1 MSYTIDEIKE
11 GIKLHCIDTN
21 KFKTNLM
28 SVIITLPLSREKV
41 TFDTVIPA
49 VLKRGTKNLKSQEE
63 ISKKLE
69 NMYGASF
76 DCGIEKIGDNHVIK
90 FYLESLNDNFIPQD
104 NVGAG
109 PVSARKEQTNYGST
123 QGRPLQNVATSILKQ
138 SIDLLL
144 DIIFNPLTEN
154 NKFKDEYVESE
165 KNNIKLLIES
175 KIDNKDQYAL
185 NRCIEEMYKDK
196 PYGLYKYGYVEDLS
210 KINSENLYNY
220 YLELINTSKIDI
232 FLSGETDKE
241 EVIQIVKNNE
251 NIKKIKERKPNY
263 IVNNE
268 KTEDKKDIQEKEIQD
283 KMDIGQGKLVIGLDV
298 EINKDDSKF
307 PVSMYNVIL
316 GESATSKLF
325 QNVREKASLA
335 YTARSNYVRQKN
347 NIYIRC
353 GIEIENYEKALK
365 IIREQLEDMKNGK
378 FTHEDLQNAK
388 KYMVSGV
395 QSVQDEQ
402 DSEITYYIG
411 QELSGK
417 LTTFEEYIEKVN
429 QVTLEDVQN
438 VASKININT
447 IYFLRN

>member
-1 MSYTIDEIKE
+1 MSYSIEEIKQ
-11 GIKLHCIDTN
+11 GVKLHCIDTN

-28 SVIITLPLSREKV
+28 AVFITLPLNRERI

-49 VLKRGTKNLKSQEE
+49 VLKRGTKKLKTQEE

-90 FYLESLNDNFIPQD
+90 FYLESLNDNFVPED
-104 NVGAG
+104 
-109 PVSARKEQTNYGST
+109 SK
-123 QGRPLQNVATSILKQ
+123 QNVSRE

-144 DIIFNPLTEN
+144 DIILDPLTEN
-154 NKFKDEYVESE
+154 NKFKDEYVEAE
-165 KNNIKLLIES
+165 KNNIRLLIES

-196 PYGLYKYGYVEDLS
+196 PYGLYKFGYTEDLD
-210 KINSENLYNY
+210 KINSQNLYDY
-220 YLELINTSKIDI
+220 YNELINASKIDI
-232 FLSGETDKE
+232 FVSGELKKE
-241 EVIQIVKNNE
+241 DIVDIVKNNE
-251 NIKKIKERKPNY
+251 NIKKLREREAKY

-268 KTEDKKDIQEKEIQD
+268 QTEDKENVQEKEVED
-283 KMDIGQGKLVIGLDV
+283 KMDVAQGKLVIGLDV
-298 EINKDDSKF
+298 ELTDYNSKF
-307 PVSMYNVIL
+307 PVSLYNVIL

-335 YTARSNYVRQKN
+335 YSARSNYVRQKN

-353 GIEIENYEKALK
+353 GIEIENYDKALE
-365 IIREQLEDMKNGK
+365 IIKEQLEDMKNGE
-378 FTHEDLQNAK
+378 FTEEDLVNSK
-388 KYMVSGV
+388 KYMISGI
-395 QSVQDEQ
+395 QAAQDEQ

-411 QELSGK
+411 QELSGM
-417 LTTFEEYIEKVN
+417 LTTFEEYETKINKVK
-429 QVTLEDVQN
+429 LEDVKN
-438 VASKININT
+438 AGSKVKINT

>member
-1 MSYTIDEIKE
+1 MSYNIEQIKQ
-11 GIKLHCIDTN
+11 GIKLHCIDTD

-28 SVIITLPLSREKV
+28 AVIITIPLNRERI
-41 TFDTVIPA
+41 TVDSIIPA
-49 VLKRGTKNLKSQEE
+49 VLKRGTANLKTQEE

-90 FYLESLNDNFIPQD
+90 FYLESLNDNFIPQ
-104 NVGAG
+104 NSG
-109 PVSARKEQTNYGST
+109 TST
-123 QGRPLQNVATSILKQ
+123 LKD

-144 DIIFNPLTEN
+144 DIILNPLTAN
-154 NKFKDEYVESE
+154 NKFKDEYVEAE
-165 KNNIKLLIES
+165 KNNIRLLIES

-196 PYGLYKYGYVEDLS
+196 PYGLYKYGYSEDLE

-232 FLSGETDKE
+232 LISGELEKE
-241 EVIQIVKNNE
+241 EILEIIKNNE
-251 NIKKIKERKPNY
+251 NIEKLKERKPNY

-268 KTEDKKDIQEKEIQD
+268 QTEDKTKVQEKEIEE

-298 EINKDDSKF
+298 ELTDYNSKF

-353 GIEIENYEKALK
+353 GIEIENYEKAVK
-365 IIREQLEDMKNGK
+365 IIKEQLEDMKNGK
-378 FTHEDLQNAK
+378 FTKEDLQNAK
-388 KYMVSGV
+388 KYMISGL

-417 LTTFEEYIEKVN
+417 LTTFEEYIEQVNKVRI
-429 QVTLEDVQN
+429 EDVKNAANN
-438 VASKININT
+438 VNINT

>member
-1 MSYTIDEIKE
+1 MSYTSEEIKQ

-28 SVIITLPLSREKV
+28 AVFITLPLNRERI

-49 VLKRGTKNLKSQEE
+49 VLKRGTKKLKTQEE

-90 FYLESLNDNFIPQD
+90 FYLESLNDNFVP
-104 NVGAG
+104 
-109 PVSARKEQTNYGST
+109 EGSK
-123 QGRPLQNVATSILKQ
+123 QNVSRE

-144 DIIFNPLTEN
+144 DIILDPLTEN
-154 NKFKDEYVESE
+154 NKFKDEYVEAE
-165 KNNIKLLIES
+165 KNNIRLLIES

-196 PYGLYKYGYVEDLS
+196 PYGLYKFGYTEDLD
-210 KINSENLYNY
+210 KINSQNLYDY
-220 YLELINTSKIDI
+220 YNELINASKIDI
-232 FLSGETDKE
+232 FVSGELKKE
-241 EVIQIVKNNE
+241 EIVDIVKNNE
-251 NIKKIKERKPNY
+251 NIKKLKEREAKY

-268 KTEDKKDIQEKEIQD
+268 QTEDKENVQEKEVED
-283 KMDIGQGKLVIGLDV
+283 KMDVAQGKLVIGLDV
-298 EINKDDSKF
+298 ELTDYNSKF
-307 PVSMYNVIL
+307 PVSLYNVIL

-335 YTARSNYVRQKN
+335 YSARSNYVRQKN

-353 GIEIENYEKALK
+353 GIEIENYDKALE
-365 IIREQLEDMKNGK
+365 IIKEQLEDMKNGE
-378 FTHEDLQNAK
+378 FTEEDLVNSK
-388 KYMVSGV
+388 KYMISGI
-395 QSVQDEQ
+395 QAAQDEQ

-411 QELSGK
+411 QELSGM
-417 LTTFEEYIEKVN
+417 LTTFEEYETKINEVK
-429 QVTLEDVQN
+429 LEDVKN
-438 VASKININT
+438 AGSKVKINT

>member
-1 MSYTIDEIKE
+1 MSYTTEEIKQ

-21 KFKTNLM
+21 KFKTNLI
-28 SVIITLPLSREKV
+28 SVIITLPLNREEV

-49 VLKRGTKNLKSQEE
+49 VLRRGTTNLKTQEE
-63 ISKKLE
+63 IAKKLE

-76 DCGIEKIGDNHVIK
+76 DCGIEKIGDNHIIK
-90 FYLESLNDNFIPQD
+90 FYLESLNDNFIPQN

-109 PVSARKEQTNYGST
+109 VPDSPQK
-123 QGRPLQNVATSILKQ
+123 ILKQ
-138 SIDLLL
+138 SLDLLL
-144 DIIFNPLTEN
+144 DIILNPLIEN
-154 NKFKDEYVESE
+154 NKFKDEYVETE
-165 KNNIKLLIES
+165 KKNIKLLIES

-196 PYGLYKYGYVEDLS
+196 PYGLYKYGYTEDLE
-210 KINSENLYNY
+210 KINSQNLYEY
-220 YLELINTSKIDI
+220 YLKLVSTSKIDI
-232 FLSGETDKE
+232 FVSGELKKDEIADIIKNNKNIKKLKERNPNYIINNEQTEEKE
-241 EVIQIVKNNE
+241 EV
-251 NIKKIKERKPNY
+251 
-263 IVNNE
+263 
-268 KTEDKKDIQEKEIQD
+268 QEKEIEE
-283 KMDIGQGKLVIGLDV
+283 KMDVGQGKLVIGLDV
-298 EINKDDSKF
+298 QLKDYNSKF
-307 PVSMYNVIL
+307 PVSVYNVIL

-335 YTARSNYVRQKN
+335 YTTRSNYVRQKN

-365 IIREQLEDMKNGK
+365 IIKEQLEDMKNGK
-378 FTHEDLQNAK
+378 FTQEDLENAK
-388 KYMVSGV
+388 KYMVSGL

-417 LTTFEEYIEKVN
+417 LTTFEKYIEEVN
-429 QVTLEDVQN
+429 NVSLEDVKN
-438 VASKININT
+438 VGNKININT